1 MPKKITLKSK
11 KVDKGG
17 GGWSSV
23 DKKAVN
29 VITLTLMAVDKDTG
43 RGGLPGGG

>member
-1 MPKKITLKSK
+1 MEKNNAKKSLKWAKIGLNLPKKITLKSK

-23 DKKAVN
+23 DKKS
-29 VITLTLMAVDKDTG
+29 
-43 RGGLPGGG
+43 R